1 MEPPA
6 SSPRYRTFTPVPPA
20 ERDHLERDAVRV
32 LVVGRSAAGEELLLF
47 EDTDPGVPG
56 LSWWMTPGGGI
67 DPGESELEAAVR
79 ELAEETGITVTADQL
94 RGPVARR
101 EVVHGYSDQV
111 ITQRESFWLLELDR
125 FEVDVAGHT
134 EEELLT
140 IQQHRWWPLAEL
152 GTTAAWVWPAGVV
165 DLIRAGR
172 VGGPV
177 LDLGRPEESTVPG
190 AVPTGYDA
198 MVLAGGRA
206 RRLGGASKPDVE
218 VRGRRLLDHVL
229 GAVSGA
235 HATVVVG
242 PAGLDVPEGPRRT
255 SEDPP
260 LGGPVAGLSAG
271 LAELRRGREPA
282 ALTVVLACDAP
293 FVASALPRL
302 LAAVHADPEA
312 DGAVLGDPGGRLQWL
327 TGCYRTDAL
336 ARALTGDGRDRAVRD
351 VVAGLRLGTV
361 PARGLEAV
369 DLDTWED
376 VAALDR

>member
-20 ERDHLERDAVRV
+20 ERDHLHRDAVRV

-56 LSWWMTPGGGI
+56 VSWWMTPGGGV
-67 DPGESELEAAVR
+67 DPGETELEAAVR
-79 ELAEETGITVTADQL
+79 ELAEETGITVTPDQL

-111 ITQRESFWLLELDR
+111 IIQRESFWLLELDR

-134 EEELLT
+134 EEERLT
-140 IQQHRWWPLAEL
+140 IQQHRWWPLAGL
-152 GTTAAWVWPAGVV
+152 GTTDAWIWPAEATELV
-165 DLIRAGR
+165 RAGR
-172 VGGPV
+172 AGGPV
-177 LDLGRPEESTVPG
+177 LDLGRPEESTVPVE
-190 AVPTGYDA
+190 VPTGYDA
-198 MVLAGGRA
+198 LVLAGGRA

-229 GAVSGA
+229 GALSGA
-235 HATVVVG
+235 GTTVVVG
-242 PAGLDVPEGPRRT
+242 PESLVVPDGPRRT
-255 SEDPP
+255 QERPP
-260 LGGPVAGLSAG
+260 LGGPVAGLVAG
-271 LAELRRGREPA
+271 LAELARDREPG

-302 LAAVHADPEA
+302 LAAVRADPEA
-312 DGAVLGDPGGRLQWL
+312 DGAVLGDPGGRPQWL
-327 TGCYRTDAL
+327 TGCYRTAAL
-336 ARALTGDGRDRAVRD
+336 AGALTGDGRDRAVRD
-351 VVAGLRLGTV
+351 VVSGLRLATV
-361 PARGLEAV
+361 PARGLEAL

-376 VAALDR
+376 VAAVPE